1 MQSAPPASAK
11 LPNSSSCAAPDVL
24 LAMKRKPARRRLD
37 DLLVEREL
45 AESPQQAAAMIIAG
59 EVQVDGKR
67 VEKAG
72 LSVAG
77 NAQVKVTRRQQ
88 KYVSRGGFKLE
99 GALQDFSIDPAN
111 RICLDIGSSH
121 GGFTDCLLQHGAAR
135 VYAVDVSVDQLDWKL
150 RQDCRVVPI
159 QRNARELRVEDVPE
173 LVDFI
178 AIDVSFISVRK
189 VIAPATKVAKS
200 GAIFLILVKPQFE
213 LRREEIGR
221 GGIVKDEKLHEKA
234 ILAVREHVESL
245 ALEYLG
251 VRPSRLPGAEGNQEY
266 FLRARKKSLE

>member
-1 MQSAPPASAK
+1 
-11 LPNSSSCAAPDVL
+11 
-24 LAMKRKPARRRLD
+24 MKHKPARRRLD
-37 DLLVEREL
+37 DLLVERGL
-45 AESPQQAAAMIIAG
+45 AESIQKAAAMIFAG
-59 EVQVDGKR
+59 EVEVSGRR

-72 LSVAG
+72 LPVASD
-77 NAQVKVTRRQQ
+77 AQVKVTSRQQ

-99 GALQDFSIDPAN
+99 GALQDFSINPED

-121 GGFTDCLLQHGAAR
+121 GGFTDCLLQQGAAR
-135 VYAVDVSVDQLDWKL
+135 VYAVDVSVAQLDWKL
-150 RQDCRVVPI
+150 RQDRRVIRI
-159 QRNARELRVEDVPE
+159 QRNARDQRVEDVPE
-173 LVDFI
+173 LIDLI

-189 VIAPATKVAKS
+189 VIAPATRVAKR
-200 GAIFLILVKPQFE
+200 GANFLILVKPQFE
-213 LRREEIGR
+213 LRREEIGP

-245 ALEYLG
+245 GLEYLG